1 MRIKKITQLVLLG
14 MMLAL
19 SPVLTAAHARAKDND
34 INIALTGDSNLH
46 RRLSVFDDP
55 PYLAFYKRI
64 QTADVAFTNL
74 EAVIHPIY
82 MPGAAFAGGTPG
94 ISPAWTVDE
103 IKWAG
108 FNLLSVANNHS
119 LDYGIDGLRSSLHAL
134 DAANLTYAG
143 AGENLAFARAPGYLD
158 TKKGRV
164 ALVASSSTLTA
175 GEQASQQR
183 PDLPG
188 RAGVAPLRFTTTYTV
203 DQATLDTLRKVAALG
218 GLGGGSGDDEGGGGG
233 RGGNSDAV
241 RFATGVY
248 KSGDTPSVH
257 TTPNKDDLDAL
268 IASITA
274 GHRQAEWVIASI
286 HAHEGKAHSKDEP
299 ADFVV
304 TFAHAA
310 IDAGADVF
318 IVHGP
323 HDIRGIEIYKGK
335 PIIYS
340 LGNFIFDG
348 EAGIPFAPS
357 EVYEAH
363 HLPYN
368 SNISDYREATSK
380 GDTIGYGADEGNWET
395 ALVEVTFSPDHKLK
409 GLILDPATLGYGLT
423 RSERGFPRPASPQ
436 AAKEI
441 IDEFTKLSAPY
452 GTKVEFVNGRG
463 VIRLDQK

>member
-1 MRIKKITQLVLLG
+1 MTRMKNKFTQGLVIAG
-14 MMLAL
+14 FAIASLAG
-19 SPVLTAAHARAKDND
+19 SANAQSNGD
-34 INIALTGDSNLH
+34 IHIALTGDSNLH
-46 RRLSVFDDP
+46 RRVSVFDDAA
-55 PYLAFYKRI
+55 YLEFFKKI
-64 QTADVAFTNL
+64 QKADASFTNL
-74 EAVIHPIY
+74 EAVIHPLNIA
-82 MPGAAFAGGTPG
+82 GAAFAGGTPG

-103 IKWAG
+103 LKWAG

-119 LDYGIDGLRSSLHAL
+119 LDYGIDGLRANLHAL
-134 DAANLTYAG
+134 DAAGLVYAG

-164 ALVASSSTLTA
+164 ALIASASTLTA

-188 RAGVAPLRFTTTYTV
+188 RPGVAPLRFTTTYTV
-203 DQATLDTLRKVAALG
+203 DQATLDTLRKVSALAG
-218 GLGGGSGDDEGGGGG
+218 RGFGEGEGGPGS
-233 RGGNSDAV
+233 RNPNEL
-241 RFATGVY
+241 RFANAVY
-248 KSGDTPSVH
+248 KAGETAAVH
-257 TTPNKDDLDAL
+257 TEPDKDDLAGL

-286 HAHEGKAHSKDEP
+286 HAHEGKPGSKDLP

-304 TFAHAA
+304 AYAHAA
-310 IDAGADVF
+310 IDAGADIF

-348 EAGIPFAPS
+348 EAGIPYAPS
-357 EVYEAH
+357 EIYERY
-363 HLPYN
+363 HLPWD
-368 SNISDYREATSK
+368 SNISDYREVTSK
-380 GDTIGYGADEGNWET
+380 GDTIGYGADKGNWET

-409 GLILDPATLGYGLT
+409 ELILDPATLGYGLT
-423 RSERGFPRPASPQ
+423 RSQRGFPHPASPE

-441 IDEFTKLSAPY
+441 VETFAKLSAPY
-452 GTKVEFVNGRG
+452 GTTVEFVNGRG
-463 VIRLDQK
+463 VIKLDQK

>member
-1 MRIKKITQLVLLG
+1 MNYVLGRKMNKTVNQFKLG
-14 MMLAL
+14 VAAAGIAF
-19 SPVLTAAHARAKDND
+19 LTFTSSVHAQSKDD
-34 INIALTGDSNLH
+34 IRFALTGDSNLH

-55 PYLAFYKRI
+55 AYLAFFKRI
-64 QTADVAFTNL
+64 QTADASFTNL
-74 EAVIHPIY
+74 EAVIHPLTI
-82 MPGAAFAGGTPG
+82 PGAAFAGGTPG
-94 ISPAWTVDE
+94 ISPTWTVDE
-103 IKWAG
+103 LKWAG

-119 LDYGIDGLRSSLHAL
+119 LDYGIDGLRSNLHAL
-134 DAANLTYAG
+134 DAAGLVYAG

-164 ALVASSSTLTA
+164 ALIATSSTLTA

-188 RAGVAPLRFTTTYTV
+188 RAGVSPLRFTTTYTV
-203 DQATLDTLRKVAALG
+203 DQPTFDTLRRVAALG
-218 GLGGGSGDDEGGGGG
+218 GRGGG
-233 RGGNSDAV
+233 RGSNEPGALS
-241 RFATGVY
+241 FANAVY
-248 KSGDTPSVH
+248 KVGDKPGVDTKPD
-257 TTPNKDDLDAL
+257 KDDLDAL

-274 GHRQAEWVIASI
+274 GRRQAEWVIASI
-286 HAHEGKAHSKDEP
+286 HAHEGKPGNPNEP

-340 LGNFIFDG
+340 LGNFVFDG

-357 EVYEAH
+357 ETYEAN
-363 HLPYN
+363 HLPWN

-380 GDTIGYGADEGNWET
+380 GDTIGYGADKGNWET
-395 ALVEVTFSPDHKLK
+395 AVVEVTFSPDHKLK
-409 GLILDPATLGYGLT
+409 ELTLDPATLGYGLT
-423 RSERGFPRPASPQ
+423 RSQRGFPHPASPE

-441 IDEFTKLSAPY
+441 IDGFAKLSAPY
-452 GTKVEFVNGRG
+452 GTKVEFVNGHG
-463 VIRLDQK
+463 VIKVDSK

>member
-1 MRIKKITQLVLLG
+1 MAQSKKTVRFGFAIIGLGILSSASLIYAQSKDDIHIT
-14 MMLAL
+14 
-19 SPVLTAAHARAKDND
+19 
-34 INIALTGDSNLH
+34 LTGDSNLH

-55 PYLAFYKRI
+55 AYLAFFKHI
-64 QTADVAFTNL
+64 QTSDVNFTNL
-74 EAVIHPIY
+74 EAVIHPLTI
-82 MPGAAFAGGTPG
+82 PGAAFAGGTPG
-94 ISPAWTVDE
+94 ISPPWTVDE

-119 LDYGIDGLRSSLHAL
+119 LDYGIDGLRSNLHAL
-134 DAANLTYAG
+134 DAAGLVYAG

-164 ALVASSSTLTA
+164 ALIATSSTLTA

-188 RAGVAPLRFTTTYTV
+188 RAGVSPLRFTTTYTV
-203 DQATLDTLRKVAALG
+203 DQVTMDTLRKVSAMDG
-218 GLGGGSGDDEGGGGG
+218 HRGSGS
-233 RGGNSDAV
+233 RSNNSGSLH
-241 RFATGVY
+241 FANAFY
-248 KSGDTPSVH
+248 KVGEVPGVH
-257 TTPNKDDLDAL
+257 TEPDKDDLDAL
-268 IASITA
+268 VASITA
-274 GHRQAEWVIASI
+274 GRRQAEWVIASI
-286 HAHEGKAHSKDEP
+286 HAHEGKPGSPNEP

-323 HDIRGIEIYKGK
+323 HDIRGIEVYKGK

-357 EVYEAH
+357 EIYEAN
-363 HLPYN
+363 HLPWN
-368 SNISDYREATSK
+368 SNISDYREVTSK
-380 GDTIGYGADEGNWET
+380 GDTIGYGADKGNWET

-409 GLILDPATLGYGLT
+409 ELILDPATLGYGLT
-423 RSERGFPRPASPQ
+423 RSQRGFPHPASTE

-441 IDEFTKLSAPY
+441 IDTFTKLSKSY
-452 GTKVEFVNGRG
+452 GTKIEFVKGHG
-463 VIRLDQK
+463 IVRLNQK